1 MVAKIISGKNMRGAL
16 NYNEQKVSQGKA
28 ECILAS
34 MFPKELARL
43 TFKDKLERFNKL
55 HERNR
60 RTHTNTLHISL
71 NFDKTDKLTVADLQA
86 LSTAYM
92 DKIGFGDQP
101 YLVYDHRD
109 AAHPHVHIL
118 TTLIQP
124 DGKRIPIHNLGKN
137 QSEQARVAIEKEFG
151 LVEATSRSKAAV
163 DYIRPVELEKVVY
176 GKSETR
182 RGIVSV
188 VRAVTTSYRYTSL
201 AELNAVLSLYN
212 VRAERGHESSQMY
225 QRRGLLYSAIDAKG
239 NSIGVPVKAS
249 AIYGKP
255 TLDFL
260 ERQYKLNEILR
271 KQHRD
276 AIRESVDKTLAQK
289 TGTKLAFTKALL
301 QSGITP
307 VFREN
312 AEGKIYGLTF
322 VDQHRQVVFKGSD
335 LGKAYSAAAI
345 LSRLQANSN
354 SVSEVKYTPDAS
366 KEKREESGPIA
377 HAPNFLMDIVTPDT
391 MGASS
396 PDAALKLGRRR
407 KRRKG
412 NRL

>member
-1 MVAKIISGKNMRGAL
+1 
-16 NYNEQKVSQGKA
+16 
-28 ECILAS
+28 
-34 MFPKELARL
+34 
-43 TFKDKLERFNKL
+43 
-55 HERNR
+55 
-60 RTHTNTLHISL
+60 
-71 NFDKTDKLTVADLQA
+71 
-86 LSTAYM
+86 
-92 DKIGFGDQP
+92 
-101 YLVYDHRD
+101 
-109 AAHPHVHIL
+109 
-118 TTLIQP
+118 
-124 DGKRIPIHNLGKN
+124 
-137 QSEQARVAIEKEFG
+137 
-151 LVEATSRSKAAV
+151 
-163 DYIRPVELEKVVY
+163 
-176 GKSETR
+176 
-182 RGIVSV
+182 
-188 VRAVTTSYRYTSL
+188 
-201 AELNAVLSLYN
+201 
-212 VRAERGHESSQMY
+212 MY

>member
-1 MVAKIISGKNMRGAL
+1 MRGAL
-16 NYNEQKVSQGKA
+16 NYNEQKVALGKA

-34 MFPKELARL
+34 MFPKELAKL
-43 TFKDKLERFNKL
+43 TFKDKLDRFNKL

-86 LSTAYM
+86 ISTTYM
-92 DKIGFGDQP
+92 DKIGFGEQP
-101 YLVYDHRD
+101 YLVYEHRD

-118 TTLIQP
+118 TTLIQA

-137 QSEQARVAIEKEFG
+137 QSEQARVVIEKEFD
-151 LVEATSRSKAAV
+151 LVEATSRSKATV
-163 DYIRPVELEKVVY
+163 DYIRPVELEKVIY

-201 AELNAVLSLYN
+201 AELNTVLSLYN
-212 VRAERGHESSQMY
+212 VRAERGQETSQMY
-225 QRRGLLYSAIDAKG
+225 QRRGLLYSVIDAKG
-239 NSIGVPVKAS
+239 NCIGVPAKAS

-260 ERQYKLNEILR
+260 ERQFTLNEILR
-271 KQHRD
+271 KPHRN
-276 AIRESVDKTLAQK
+276 AIREIIDRALAQK
-289 TGTKLAFTKALL
+289 TGTKLAFSKALL
-301 QSGITP
+301 QEGITP

-312 AEGKIYGLTF
+312 AEGKTYGLTF

-345 LSRLQANSN
+345 LSRLEANSN
-354 SVSEVKYTPDAS
+354 SALAVKYTPDTS
-366 KEKREESGPIA
+366 KEKSEGAKPSS
-377 HAPNFLMDIVTPDT
+377 HAPNFLIGIVTPGT
-391 MGASS
+391 TGASS
-396 PDAALKLGRRR
+396 PEAALRLSRRR
-407 KRRKG
+407 KRRKR